1 MTSALAASPRVATPS
16 RRARPATAVAQL
28 VGRSLTHSV
37 RDAEALLMAVL
48 LPTIIML
55 LFVTV
60 FGGAIQIPGV
70 DYVDYIV
77 PGVIVLCAG
86 FGSSSVA
93 VYVATDIQ
101 NGIIDRFRTM
111 PVPAYG
117 VVVGH
122 VVAGV
127 LRNLIATGFVI
138 GIGVLLGFRPAA
150 GPGQWLAAFGLLLA
164 FIVTITWLFAAI
176 GLASG
181 SPAAAS
187 SYGFVLLFLPYVSS
201 GFVPIDTLPAWLAPF
216 AKHQPLT
223 LVIDATRALLA
234 GQAPGSGAYGALA
247 WCAGIV
253 TIAVAWSAWM
263 FRRRAARR

>member
-1 MTSALAASPRVATPS
+1 MTSALVVTPS
-16 RRARPATAVAQL
+16 APTRAGRAPVAAVAQF
-28 VGRSLTHSV
+28 VRRSLTHSI
-37 RDAEALLMAVL
+37 RDAEALVMAVM
-48 LPTIIML
+48 LPTMIML

-60 FGGAIQIPGV
+60 FGRAIQIPGI
-70 DYVDYIV
+70 DYVSYIV

-93 VYVATDIQ
+93 VYAATDIQ

-122 VVAGV
+122 VVASV

-150 GPGQWLAAFGLLLA
+150 NPGQWLAAIGLLLG
-164 FIVTITWLFAAI
+164 FIVAITWLFAAI

-187 SYGFVLLFLPYVSS
+187 GYGFVLLFLPYLSS
-201 GFVPIDTLPAWLAPF
+201 GFVPIDALPAWLAPF
-216 AKHQPLT
+216 AERQPIT
-223 LVIDATRALLA
+223 LVIEATRALLA
-234 GQAPGSGAYGALA
+234 GQAPGVDAYGALA

-253 TIAVAWSAWM
+253 AVAVAWSAWM

>member
-1 MTSALAASPRVATPS
+1 MTTTLAAPPLPET
-16 RRARPATAVAQL
+16 RARRGRRLAAIAPFVH
-28 VGRSLTHSV
+28 RSLTHSL

-48 LPTIIML
+48 LPTMIML

-60 FGGAIQIPGV
+60 FGGAIQIPGI

-101 NGIIDRFRTM
+101 HGIVDRFRTM

-127 LRNLIATGFVI
+127 LRNLVATAFVI
-138 GIGVLLGFRPAA
+138 GIGILLGFRPAA
-150 GPGQWLAAFGLLLA
+150 SPWLWLATIGLLLA
-164 FIVTITWLFAAI
+164 FIAAITWLFAAI
-176 GLASG
+176 GLAAS
-181 SPAAAS
+181 SPAAAN
-187 SYGFVLLFLPYVSS
+187 SYGFVLLFLPYLSS
-201 GFVPIDTLPAWLAPF
+201 GFVPIHTLPAWLAPV
-216 AKHQPLT
+216 AEHQPIT
-223 LVIDATRALLA
+223 LVIEATRALLA
-234 GQAPGSGAYGALA
+234 GRAPGSDMYSALA
-247 WCAGIV
+247 WCTGV
-253 TIAVAWSAWM
+253 IAVAVVWSAWM
-263 FRRRAARR
+263 FRRRTARR

>member
-1 MTSALAASPRVATPS
+1 
-16 RRARPATAVAQL
+16 VAQF
-28 VGRSLTHSV
+28 VRRSLTHSI
-37 RDAEALLMAVL
+37 RDAEALVMAVM
-48 LPTIIML
+48 LPTMIML

-60 FGGAIQIPGV
+60 FGRAIQIPGI
-70 DYVDYIV
+70 DYVSYIV

-93 VYVATDIQ
+93 VYAATDIQ

-122 VVAGV
+122 VVASV

-150 GPGQWLAAFGLLLA
+150 NPGQWLAAIGLLLG
-164 FIVTITWLFAAI
+164 FIVAITWLFAAI

-187 SYGFVLLFLPYVSS
+187 GYGFVLLFLPYLSS
-201 GFVPIDTLPAWLAPF
+201 GFVPIDALPAWLAPF
-216 AKHQPLT
+216 AERQPIT
-223 LVIDATRALLA
+223 LVIEATRALLA
-234 GQAPGSGAYGALA
+234 GQAPGVDAYGALA

-253 TIAVAWSAWM
+253 AVAVAWSAWM

>member
-1 MTSALAASPRVATPS
+1 MTSTLVTPPVVATQP
-16 RRARPATAVAQL
+16 RRGRRLTAVAPF
-28 VGRSLTHSV
+28 VGRSLIHSL

-48 LPTIIML
+48 LPTMVML

-60 FGGAIQIPGV
+60 FGGAIQLPGI

-101 NGIIDRFRTM
+101 HGIVDRFRTM

-127 LRNLIATGFVI
+127 LRNLVATAFVI

-150 GPGQWLAAFGLLLA
+150 TPWQWLATIGLLLA
-164 FIVTITWLFAAI
+164 FIVAITWLFAAI
-176 GLASG
+176 GLASSG
-181 SPAAAS
+181 PAAAN
-187 SYGFVLLFLPYVSS
+187 SYGFVLLFLPYLSS
-201 GFVPIDTLPAWLAPF
+201 GFVPIDTLPAWLAPV
-216 AKHQPLT
+216 AEHQPIT
-223 LVIDATRALLA
+223 LVIEATRALLA
-234 GQAPGSGAYGALA
+234 GHAPGADAYGALA
-247 WCAGIV
+247 WCAGV
-253 TIAVAWSAWM
+253 IAVALVWSAWM